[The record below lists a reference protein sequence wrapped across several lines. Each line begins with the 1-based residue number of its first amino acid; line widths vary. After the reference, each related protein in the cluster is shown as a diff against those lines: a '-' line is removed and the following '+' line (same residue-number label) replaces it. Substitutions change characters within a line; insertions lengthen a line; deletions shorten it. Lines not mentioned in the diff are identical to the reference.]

1 MDIYAAP
8 TAMLRGV
15 PGGLR
20 LRGMM
25 EIDGI
30 ASCTGSADLGFLT
43 PDVHRRHRMVSRPWP
58 VARGLGYGPPPAD
71 PHTVG
76 RCDPRNVV
84 VSTPVGTDD
93 ELSTELLVDSGHPVF
108 FPGSSEFV
116 PGILLVEAIRQ
127 TSMLTATRTRG
138 FSALHTCVTR
148 ASVRFQGNA
157 ALDLPLTCTARAD
170 PVGGD
175 LDGKPSARIRSK
187 IEQVDRVVAEAEV
200 TLTHAI

>member
-1 MDIYAAP
+1 
-8 TAMLRGV
+8 
-15 PGGLR
+15 
-20 LRGMM
+20 M
-25 EIDGI
+25 EVDGI
-30 ASCTGSADLGFLT
+30 ASCTGHADLGFPA
-43 PDVHRRHRMVSRPWP
+43 PDGHRQHRLVSRPWAG
-58 VARGLGYGPPPAD
+58 ARGLGNRPPAAD

-84 VSTPVGTDD
+84 VSTPVGSDD
-93 ELSTELLVDSGHPVF
+93 ALCTELLVDSGHPVF

-127 TSMLTATRTRG
+127 TSMLIAARTRG

-148 ASVRFQGNA
+148 ASVRFRGDA
-157 ALDLPLTCTARAD
+157 ALDLPLTCTAHAD

-175 LDGKPSARIRSK
+175 PDGKPSARIRST
-187 IEQVDRVVAEAEV
+187 IEQLDQVVAEAEI